1 MGPGGLQKEAGV
13 RRGKEEERQTT
24 HRNAAP
30 LSGKELILLIDG
42 HSKRVRNRAI
52 TCATTICCHCGL
64 DAVAAQTSF
73 AFHGTRPRRFLV
85 VVGSYVCKVAALLAR
100 WRCPHC
106 HRTFTDYPPFACAH
120 KAYTLPQMTERAAK
134 YVSNTSTSYRR
145 GVCWEHL
152 PIFHFQ
158 GKWPADESAPLDCSD
173 EEPSRATMAH
183 ASLFRWVTTLGG
195 DAQRQASTAPDDFTP
210 ASHKYTSER
219 RRSILIACRATCSV
233 VLSGQARAR

>member
-1 MGPGGLQKEAGV
+1 MGPGRLQKEAGV
-13 RRGKEEERQTT
+13 RRGKQEGRQTT

-30 LSGKELILLIDG
+30 LSGKELILLIDS
-42 HSKRVRNRAI
+42 HSERVRNRTI
-52 TCATTICCHCGL
+52 TCAATVCCHCGL

-85 VVGSYVCKVAALLAR
+85 VDGSYVRKVAALLAR

-134 YVSNTSTSYRR
+134 YVSNTTTSYRR
-145 GVCWEHL
+145 GVCSANM
-152 PIFHFQ
+152 PIFHE
-158 GKWPADESAPLDCSD
+158 KSPADESAALGCADAGSNL
-173 EEPSRATMAH
+173 TIMAH
-183 ASLFRWVTTLGG
+183 TSLFRWVTALAGG
-195 DAQRQASTAPDDFTP
+195 EQRQSVTVPADFTP

-233 VLSGQARAR
+233 VLSGQVRAG